1 MHNIVFPPPLI
12 TLYRELAATDKN
24 VEAFYHVFTVMIITA
39 IAYSVLKDTVDAGEY
54 VFSFHLCYLI
64 SPPNYT
70 HPLMITPIPSQAHP
84 LTITPPH
91 DHTLPPTTQT

>member
-1 MHNIVFPPPLI
+1 MFPPPLI
-12 TLYRELAATDKN
+12 ALHRELAATDKN

-70 HPLMITPIPSQAHP
+70 HPLMITPIPSQSHP

-91 DHTLPPTTQT
+91 DHTLPPATQT